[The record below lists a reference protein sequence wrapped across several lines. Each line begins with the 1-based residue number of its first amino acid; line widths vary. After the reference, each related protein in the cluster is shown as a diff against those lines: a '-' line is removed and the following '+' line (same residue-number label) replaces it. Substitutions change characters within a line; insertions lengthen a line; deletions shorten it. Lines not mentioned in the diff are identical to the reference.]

1 MGLLF
6 SILTLPYAPVRGVT
20 ALARVLLREGQNQL
34 YGQPSIRRRLE
45 ELDEAVA
52 AGRISPDERAREEQ
66 ALLDRLAGSPV
77 PDPTQ
82 AG

>member
-20 ALARVLLREGQNQL
+20 ALARVLLRDGQNQL

-52 AGRISPDERAREEQ
+52 AGRITPDERAREEQ
-66 ALLDRLAGSPV
+66 ALVDRLAGSPV

-82 AG
+82 AR